1 MASLLELQLQ
11 PQTPTTPS
19 SSFETYT
26 TPSFDTASL
35 ASDSEIESDDDEERQ
50 NSNKHCGFTPYRGI
64 GRLPRAWER
73 KAATP
78 FAPRSDGQRIW
89 KRVPLAETQS
99 RNVSGVEGQGEDAV
113 KVVKKMRMD
122 VSQCENDGILGD
134 SIVVETKVEGLQ
146 ELEDVR
152 RKVSG
157 ALPSIES
164 NTSPQTTEEPTIT
177 TIVHDLAEDDT
188 AQMLDTQIHN
198 ENGALSSTD
207 NTVHSI
213 ETEERGVEDSCA
225 SANELQNTCNSHRE
239 QEDQGQATILEA
251 SSDVITSQ
259 SVSIFDQDLF
269 NISKDNN
276 SKAEVPDTSN
286 TISSNEL
293 DDQIPAD
300 AINREGND
308 LNVNNDVP
316 TSETGASD
324 SHPSGTLHNSE
335 RRRSSFFSVL
345 TGLGVLQPS
354 GDVSLSQNAPQEAL
368 LQSAA
373 SPNDDTAFLHAF
385 LSRTRAQKLVRA
397 QLCPEKSSIDK
408 VEIEDGEVLAPA
420 GDTNSAVTD
429 TQASLDL
436 DPNDTE
442 ANLTSPC
449 RRSSRTRLP
458 RPQKMAP
465 AFPSSIPVRRSNGT
479 EFIFLQKSE
488 SQEVAIATRVNTR
501 RNKGDA
507 QPPRMKLPQLRDPNY
522 VNNLNSMAARTSPN
536 RRTKRKEVSWNEAQ
550 LTEMY
555 EIASTEPANVQDE
568 GGDQTETVA
577 ADTVVIKASARKMR
591 KLGTVNG
598 TPAPKRMTMDEA
610 EDIRVSERRLRSRAR
625 S

>member
-225 SANELQNTCNSHRE
+225 SANELQDTCNSHRE

-276 SKAEVPDTSN
+276 SKAEVPDTSS

-420 GDTNSAVTD
+420 DDTNSAVTD